1 MSDDKDK
8 NENVVIAIFDDEESA
23 NESIDGLK
31 QWDRVN
37 DEIKLGA
44 IGTITKD
51 GDKVKTHVG
60 RKVGK
65 GAAVGATVGVIAA
78 ALTGGAAFVLTG

>member
-1 MSDDKDK
+1 MSDEKDK

-23 NESIDGLK
+23 NESIEGLK

-44 IGTITKD
+44 IGTITDLSPYPKPVES
-51 GDKVKTHVG
+51 GSRVRVAEISLG
-60 RKVGK
+60 SEQS
-65 GAAVGATVGVIAA
+65 
-78 ALTGGAAFVLTG
+78 ALVPVANLELIR